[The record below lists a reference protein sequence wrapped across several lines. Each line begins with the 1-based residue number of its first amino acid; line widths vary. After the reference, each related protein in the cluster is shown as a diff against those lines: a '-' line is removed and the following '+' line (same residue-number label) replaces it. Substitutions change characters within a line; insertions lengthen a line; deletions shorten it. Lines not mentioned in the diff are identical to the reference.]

1 MSNPLRSSSL
11 DAQTTEPAA
20 DDLDEPPPPPSRGR
34 TLFNNGPSPAA
45 GRRGGQFT
53 LSRRHSQQL
62 SAQRRSQINQHQQGH
77 SGDSSSTVYEELSG
91 LAPPPGN
98 NNIQEESGVVIIHPS
113 SPNPHSQ
120 HQHQHHHPS
129 PITHDHHPQSR
140 WQQQQPQHHP
150 QESQPNG
157 RQEATTVIFY
167 DTQPYIQPQHQ
178 NHSHPN
184 PPQQQLH
191 HHQHFSFTSPP
202 ESHQSASL
210 TSSTSDSSSFLRHPH
225 DPRLLQAQYQAT
237 ASSFD
242 LPPDPNFTPNASD
255 LVPIQLQGSVTAH
268 THIPQPQPPP
278 FVGFPVPGPAG
289 PAAAPFI
296 HAGDDSDFFHPHP
309 HPHHHPHHHHHRQN
323 GVLQFPGGYPIS
335 FMQNPELSILNAE
348 SFDDGVPGFHAPRS
362 LPPAGRARVAGED
375 SGKSRK
381 RTKMQAVDTCEQE
394 EEEKK
399 RSRGRPRLD
408 TNDETAKDRRRT
420 QIRLAQ
426 RAYRN
431 RKETAIQTLEK
442 KVDQLRSNNEEMSK
456 AFMKLYDFA
465 VGKGMLDTAPEF
477 GKQLQAT
484 TEKFYSLAR
493 RTSEDG
499 GKDVDMATAPDHES
513 EGHRSS
519 PNSNPDKPNER
530 SPSPDRAQPETQPD
544 QVLYGGYMVDHT
556 SMAHHPHHHSHALTA
571 VHTTSWAHN
580 NQALQARTITSQAP
594 LGYEI
599 VTEPTPDNASF
610 PFGMSLEGSGLDTAG
625 LLDSSGQPLSFSE
638 SPYSLLSAPS
648 SYAYQERTFGRR
660 LQRSTLE
667 RAYILMRMPN
677 PPPNRIASVFGFCM
691 LFETREKIVERLANR
706 LSVNQRETLF
716 NWRFPFLHL
725 GGGGTFFDEM
735 RNEMDASDLPRHD
748 KSLRTTQTQ
757 VGNQG
762 SLEPE
767 RQKIDSMYG
776 IGPWN
781 AQTEEIRDARV
792 DHKLRMSVPG
802 FDGDFYD
809 ADEVEW
815 SLRQRGV
822 VIPPAADFVTADINP
837 ADFTDEAIA
846 ERSFNPLVDNY
857 IATTMAESNFNMAA
871 PFGDNTPSQSTG
883 QPVNLEATGTPTLE
897 FMGTT
902 AQGVPSTVSMENP
915 MSLDPTLGGDL
926 FGLGASTPSQVPT
939 PASTRRTV
947 TINVGMLVHELGSRS
962 VCLGRSPGI
971 RPKDVNAAFWSSL
984 AA

>member
-1 MSNPLRSSSL
+1 MSNPLRSSSM
-11 DAQTTEPAA
+11 DAQTTEPLA
-20 DDLDEPPPPPSRGR
+20 DDLDEPPPPFSRGR
-34 TLFNNGPSPAA
+34 THFNNGPSSVA
-45 GRRGGQFT
+45 GRRGGQFS

-62 SAQRRSQINQHQQGH
+62 SAKCRSQINQHQQGH
-77 SGDSSSTVYEELSG
+77 SGDSSSTKKAARLLFIHLPQILTLNINTNTNTNTTITRPSPMIIIHNPAG
-91 LAPPPGN
+91 SSNN
-98 NNIQEESGVVIIHPS
+98 NNITPK
-113 SPNPHSQ
+113 
-120 HQHQHHHPS
+120 
-129 PITHDHHPQSR
+129 R
-140 WQQQQPQHHP
+140 
-150 QESQPNG
+150 
-157 RQEATTVIFY
+157 
-167 DTQPYIQPQHQ
+167 PYIQPQHQ

-184 PPQQQLH
+184 PPQQQLQH
-191 HHQHFSFTSPP
+191 HFSYTSPP

-225 DPRLLQAQYQAT
+225 DPKLLQAQYQAT

-242 LPPDPNFTPNASD
+242 LAPDPNFTPNASD

-278 FVGFPVPGPAG
+278 FVGFPAPGPAG

-309 HPHHHPHHHHHRQN
+309 HPHPHPHHHHHHRQN

-362 LPPAGRARVAGED
+362 LPPAGRSRVAGEE

-381 RTKMQAVDTCEQE
+381 RAKTQAVDTCEQE

-465 VGKGMLDTAPEF
+465 VGKGMLETAPEF

-493 RTSEDG
+493 GTSDDG
-499 GKDVDMATAPDHES
+499 GKDVDMTAAPDHGS

-519 PNSNPDKPNER
+519 PNSNPDKPSEK
-530 SPSPDRAQPETQPD
+530 SPSPDRAQPGTQAD

-556 SMAHHPHHHSHALTA
+556 SSLARHHPHQSHALTA

-580 NQALQARTITSQAP
+580 NQALQARTIASQAP

-667 RAYILMRMPN
+667 RAYVLMRMPN

-691 LFETREKIVERLANR
+691 LFESREKIVERLANR

-748 KSLRTTQTQ
+748 KSLRTTQAQ

-822 VIPPAADFVTADINP
+822 VIPPAADFVTAEINP

-871 PFGDNTPSQSTG
+871 PFGDNPQSQSTG
-883 QPVNLEATGTPTLE
+883 QPVNLEATGTPTLD

-902 AQGVPSTVSMENP
+902 AQGAPSTISMENP